1 MKAIYIKTNPG
12 TSGTG
17 EVRDVIFENIKI
29 HNSIWYAIY
38 IGPQQQKQ
46 PDGRGPGC
54 MTYPFDK
61 CDTQALIDIRNITL
75 KNVESTGGL
84 LPPGVIR
91 CNATNPCKDINL
103 IDVKMNGWWKDMN
116 WTFIS
121 EYADGK
127 VENVY
132 PDPGFGKQD
141 ERVFQ
146 LITVDHAYDLLNEML
161 QFYNFNETDILAWTT
176 LSGIVLWAL
185 SMAVKSIIPSKDLS
199 LRSHESEEYF

>member
-1 MKAIYIKTNPG
+1 MK
-12 TSGTG
+12 
-17 EVRDVIFENIKI
+17 E
-29 HNSIWYAIY
+29 
-38 IGPQQQKQ
+38 

-121 EYADGK
+121 EYADGQ
-127 VENVY
+127 VQNVF
-132 PDPGFGKQD
+132 PDPGFGKKD

-146 LITVDHAYDLLNEML
+146 LITVDNALELFNEML

-185 SMAVKSIIPSKDLS
+185 SMAVKSINPWTGIFDDQAVTSNK
-199 LRSHESEEYF
+199 SEEIKEARRIKKLAHKKKREEKRRKRMERR

>member
-1 MKAIYIKTNPG
+1 MK
-12 TSGTG
+12 
-17 EVRDVIFENIKI
+17 E
-29 HNSIWYAIY
+29 
-38 IGPQQQKQ
+38 

-61 CDTQALIDIRNITL
+61 CDTQPLIDIRNITL

-84 LPPGVIR
+84 LPPGIIR

-103 IDVKMNGWWKDMN
+103 INVKMNGWWKDLN

-121 EYADGK
+121 EYADGQ
-127 VENVY
+127 VQNVF

-146 LITVDHAYDLLNEML
+146 LITVDNALELLNEML

-185 SMAVKSIIPSKDLS
+185 SLAVKSIIPWKQLFDYQAVAGE
-199 LRSHESEEYF
+199 ESQKRKEARKARRIAQNKKKEEKRRQRMERR